1 MNDLDTTRDQL
12 NERLDTLLAD
22 DPLGALTAI
31 GGVQRDVAARRGKA
45 VRLAVQRHSWAEI
58 GAALGVTKQA
68 AHQKFAKEW
77 AETLKGEVKL
87 EHQALKAAQRQGSP
101 ERAAA
106 AKARLDVLIAELKGA
121 NRRRK

>member
-1 MNDLDTTRDQL
+1 MDDLAAARDLL
-12 NERLDTLLAD
+12 NHRLDALLVD
-22 DPLGALTAI
+22 DPLGALEAI

-68 AHQKFAKEW
+68 AHQKFAREW
-77 AETLKGEVKL
+77 AETLKGEVKA
-87 EHQALKAAQRQGSP
+87 EHQALKAAQREGSS
-101 ERAAA
+101 ESVKA
-106 AKARLDVLIAELKGA
+106 AKARLDALIAELKDA